1 MDPETGNVST
11 RASLKGAD
19 DAILVAIEE
28 ARSGVFQPN
37 RENDE
42 LTRALGNPEHPGR
55 TRGKGAIPWYE
66 GFSDW
71 NTDYRTRARKKIAEE
86 KKRKMEEEQRKRGY
100 ERLQG
105 LEASQAELAAKFQR
119 QQEQIDS
126 LSQERGSQ
134 QRQQQAD
141 DHPALDSNIPSMP
154 RSSVGSA
161 PGDTLLDTYPVD
173 DIIENTNCELHFKMK
188 NISMKVENAVA
199 FTITPEATF
208 HCTPIPEAMLVS

>member
-1 MDPETGNVST
+1 MDPKIGKVSKK
-11 RASLKGAD
+11 ACLDGAED
-19 DAILVAIEE
+19 KLLVAIEE
-28 ARSGVFQPN
+28 ARSGVFEPN

-86 KKRKMEEEQRKRGY
+86 KKRKMEEQRKLDY

-105 LEASQAELAAKFQR
+105 LESAHTDLALKLQR
-119 QQEQIDS
+119 QQQQINS

-134 QRQQQAD
+134 QR
-141 DHPALDSNIPSMP
+141 P
-154 RSSVGSA
+154 
-161 PGDTLLDTYPVD
+161 
-173 DIIENTNCELHFKMK
+173 
-188 NISMKVENAVA
+188 
-199 FTITPEATF
+199 
-208 HCTPIPEAMLVS
+208 

>member
-1 MDPETGNVST
+1 MRMGALDPKTDLVSKK
-11 RASLKGAD
+11 ASLKGAEQR
-19 DAILVAIEE
+19 ILDAIEE

-71 NTDYRTRARKKIAEE
+71 NSDYRTRARKKIAEE
-86 KKRKMEEEQRKRGY
+86 KKRKMEEERKLDY

-105 LEASQAELAAKFQR
+105 LESAHADLAVKFQR

-126 LSQERGSQ
+126 LSQQRGSQ
-134 QRQQQAD
+134 QLQQLAD
-141 DHPALDSNIPSMP
+141 GPALDSTAPSMP
-154 RSSVGSA
+154 RSSVGSTRA
-161 PGDTLLDTYPVD
+161 TQCWIDTPWVT
-173 DIIENTNCELHFKMK
+173 
-188 NISMKVENAVA
+188 S
-199 FTITPEATF
+199 
-208 HCTPIPEAMLVS
+208 